1 MKPIADEP
9 MPGSDSGE
17 AHAICGAKT
26 RSGEPCRQRP
36 MLGQRR
42 CRMHGGSSPVAL
54 RAAER
59 RIASVE
65 AARQVEVWG
74 GRLDV
79 NPAEAL
85 LELVQSKA
93 AEVAYWNHRV
103 AGLDEAERA
112 GLLVAETTFGE
123 GPQGPVDTVTRKASP
138 HVFVV
143 LLHKAQ
149 DQLAS
154 FSAAALRAGVDEA
167 LVRLATVQAAAVV
180 EFARR
185 AIEVSRERPDVAADV
200 ILLELVGGGVS

>member
-1 MKPIADEP
+1 MKPISDEP

-112 GLLVAETTFGE
+112 GLLVAETTLGE

-167 LVRLATVQAAAVV
+167 LVRLATVQASAVV

>member
-123 GPQGPVDTVTRKASP
+123 GPQGPVDTATRKASP

-167 LVRLATVQAAAVV
+167 LVRLATVQASAVV

-185 AIEVSRERPDVAADV
+185 AIEVARERPAADPDQ

>member
-1 MKPIADEP
+1 MTKAMAGAGKPK
-9 MPGSDSGE
+9 GYVRCSG
-17 AHAICGAKT
+17 T
-26 RSGEPCRQRP
+26 NRQGEPCGRP
-36 MLGQRR
+36 AGWGTDHAGVGL
-42 CRMHGGSSPVAL
+42 CKHHGGSTPSGKRHAITL
-54 RAAER
+54 
-59 RIASVE
+59 E
-65 AARQVEVWG
+65 AARQVEAWG

-79 NPAEAL
+79 SAPEAL

-93 AEVAYWNHRV
+93 AEVAYWNWRV
-103 AGLDEAERA
+103 GGLSEDERA

-123 GPQGPVDTVTRKASP
+123 GPQGPVDTVTRKVAP

-167 LVRLATVQAAAVV
+167 LVRLATVQASAVV

-185 AIEVSRERPDVAADV
+185 AIEVARERPGVAADV
-200 ILLELVGGGVS
+200 ILLELVGGEVS

>member
-1 MKPIADEP
+1 MTGAGPVKRRDT
-9 MPGSDSGE
+9 
-17 AHAICGAKT
+17 CGAKK
-26 RSGEPCRQRP
+26 RDGSGDPCRRP
-36 MLGQRR
+36 AGWGTDHLGFGT
-42 CRMHGGSSPVAL
+42 CKLHGGSTPNAGRHAITL
-54 RAAER
+54 
-59 RIASVE
+59 E
-65 AARQVEVWG
+65 AARQVEAWG

-79 NPAEAL
+79 SAPEAL

-93 AEVAYWNHRV
+93 AEVAYWNWRV
-103 AGLDEAERA
+103 GGLSEDERA

-123 GPQGPVDTVTRKASP
+123 GPQGPVDTVTRKVAP

-167 LVRLATVQAAAVV
+167 LLRLATVQASAVV

-185 AIEVSRERPDVAADV
+185 AIEVARERPDVAADV
-200 ILLELVGGGVS
+200 ILLELVGGEVS

>member
-1 MKPIADEP
+1 MKPISDEP

-103 AGLDEAERA
+103 AGLSDGERA
-112 GLLVAETTFGE
+112 GLLVAETTLGE

-167 LVRLATVQAAAVV
+167 LVRLATVQASAVV

>member
-9 MPGSDSGE
+9 MPGPESGE

-65 AARQVEVWG
+65 AAHQVEVWG
-74 GRLDV
+74 GRRDV

-85 LELVQSKA
+85 LELVQTKA
-93 AEVAYWNHRV
+93 AEVAYWNWRV
-103 AGLDEAERA
+103 GGLSDDERA
-112 GLLVAETTFGE
+112 GLLVAESQYGE
-123 GPQGPVDTVTRKASP
+123 GPQGPVDTVTRKVAP

-143 LLHKAQ
+143 MLHKAQ

-167 LVRLATVQAAAVV
+167 LVRLATVQASAVV

-185 AIEVSRERPDVAADV
+185 AIEVARECPAADPDQ

>member
-1 MKPIADEP
+1 MSRG
-9 MPGSDSGE
+9 GSVERHGKCP
-17 AHAICGAKT
+17 ATNRQGLPCGMAAGYGTDHVGVGLCKH
-26 RSGEPCRQRP
+26 
-36 MLGQRR
+36 
-42 CRMHGGSSPVAL
+42 HGGSTPGGRKQAVTL
-54 RAAER
+54 
-59 RIASVE
+59 E

-93 AEVAYWNHRV
+93 AEVAYWNWRV
-103 AGLDEAERA
+103 GGLSEDERA
-112 GLLVAETTFGE
+112 GLLVAESTFGE

-167 LVRLATVQAAAVV
+167 LVRLATVQASAVV
-180 EFARR
+180 DFARR
-185 AIEVSRERPDVAADV
+185 AIEVARERPDVAADV
-200 ILLELVGGGVS
+200 ILLELVGGQS

>member
-1 MKPIADEP
+1 MTEPIHGPE
-9 MPGSDSGE
+9 SGE

-65 AARQVEVWG
+65 AARQVESWG

-85 LELVQSKA
+85 LELVQGKA
-93 AEVAYWNHRV
+93 AEVAYWNWRV
-103 AGLDEAERA
+103 GGLSEAERA
-112 GLLVAETTFGE
+112 GLLVAESTFGE
-123 GPQGPVDTVTRKASP
+123 GPQGPVDTVTRKVAP

-167 LVRLATVQAAAVV
+167 LVRLATVQASAVV

-185 AIEVSRERPDVAADV
+185 AIEVARERPAADPDQ
-200 ILLELVGGGVS
+200 ILLELVGGATR

>member
-1 MKPIADEP
+1 MTEP

-65 AARQVEVWG
+65 AARRVESWG

-85 LELVQSKA
+85 LELVQGKA
-93 AEVAYWNHRV
+93 AEVAYWNWRV
-103 AGLDEAERA
+103 GELSDGERA
-112 GLLVAETTFGE
+112 GLLVAESTVGE
-123 GPQGPVDTVTRKASP
+123 GPQGPVDTVTRKVAP

-154 FSAAALRAGVDEA
+154 YSAAALRAGVDEA
-167 LVRLATVQAAAVV
+167 LVRLATVQASAVV

-185 AIEVSRERPDVAADV
+185 AIEEARRRPDAAADV
-200 ILLELVGGGVS
+200 ILLELVGGGGS

>member
-1 MKPIADEP
+1 MNREP

-54 RAAER
+54 RAAQR

-65 AARQVEVWG
+65 AARQVESWG

-85 LELVQSKA
+85 LELVQGKA
-93 AEVAYWNHRV
+93 AEVAYWNWRV
-103 AGLDEAERA
+103 AGLSEDERA
-112 GLLVAETTFGE
+112 GLLVAESTFGE
-123 GPQGPVDTVTRKASP
+123 GPQGPVDTVTRKVAP

-167 LVRLATVQAAAVV
+167 LVRLATVQASAVV

-185 AIEVSRERPDVAADV
+185 AIEVARERPDVAADV
-200 ILLELVGGGVS
+200 ILLELVGGEVS

>member
-1 MKPIADEP
+1 MNREP

-65 AARQVEVWG
+65 AAHQVESSG

-79 NPAEAL
+79 NPAQAL
-85 LELVQSKA
+85 LDLVQGKA
-93 AEVAYWNHRV
+93 AEVAYWNWRV

-123 GPQGPVDTVTRKASP
+123 GPQGPVDTTTRKAAP
-138 HVFVV
+138 HMFVV
-143 LLHKAQ
+143 MLHKVQ

-167 LVRLATVQAAAVV
+167 LVRLATVQASAVV

-185 AIEVSRERPDVAADV
+185 AIEVAREKPDVAADV
-200 ILLELVGGGVS
+200 ILLELVGGEVS